1 MDLVPGLYE
10 LLIDTRLQDILARLP
25 DGQRLCDAI
34 DAGERHDA
42 LATYLQH
49 VIAGALQACTG
60 QDTEQQQLDILNRVL
75 RVLAEIAGDG
85 QPIALAQSQRLL
97 ELRESELAPPT
108 PRPDTP
114 LSRSCLLART
124 KLDPTL
130 LSQLK
135 KEIHSAHQIDII
147 CSFIKWSGLRCL
159 MDELQAFVQKP
170 GHHLRVITT
179 SYMGATDAKAVEFL
193 RELPSTEVR
202 VSYDRDRTRL
212 HAKAFVFHRRT
223 GFGTAYIGSANM
235 SSAALTEGLEWNVKI
250 SQYESS
256 HLWEKLTAS
265 YETHWYD
272 GEFSPYL
279 DGDQR
284 KLEDALREATGTYSV
299 DATLPVFDLRPFP
312 FQQEILDRIAYERY
326 AGRAQHLIVAATG
339 TGKTMISAFDYRNFA
354 TAVVGPYPRVLFVAH
369 REEILK
375 QSLATFRVVLRD
387 MNFGDLY
394 VGNSRPQQYDHLFM
408 SIQSF
413 HAGELWGKLPPE
425 HFAYLVVDEFHHA
438 EAPTYQRLLDHFR
451 PQSLIGLTATPER
464 TDGGDVFRHFG
475 WHTTAE
481 IRLPDAI
488 NRKLL
493 CPFHYFGITDTDT
506 ANLSNLRWQRGG
518 YLKEDLERVYTGN
531 HIRAR
536 YVIQKARELLL
547 DIRQAKGLGFCVSVS
562 HAHFMAAQFNAA
574 GIAALALTGN
584 SAQQERDTAQQR
596 LRWGEI
602 NFIFTVD
609 LYNEGIDISEVDTV
623 LFLRPTESLTV
634 FLQQL
639 GRGLRHS
646 PGKECLTVLDFIGQA
661 HKRYRFDVRYRA
673 LLDDPGRS
681 IQRQVDA
688 DFPHL
693 PAGCLVKLERI
704 AKDYVLQNIRQNL
717 TGARARIREAIAEDV
732 EHLGR
737 LPGLPEFLE
746 RHQLEP
752 DELYRR
758 GVSWSRLCVE
768 AGVQPTFNEPDELRL
783 TKGLRRIEHISGP
796 RQLRYLQGI
805 LDHSTPLPTHDQVTA
820 DEQRWLAM
828 LHLSVWGPGETT
840 EHEIDSLRRLRA
852 NPTLCAEL
860 QQLLTYQQGHLETPP
875 HALDLPFTCPLE
887 LHAAYT
893 RDEILAGLG
902 HWTLQRQPSMR
913 EGVLYQPELHA
924 DLFMITLHKTD
935 TDYSPTTM
943 YEDYAISDT
952 LFHWQ
957 SQSTTSADSPTGLRY
972 REHRRHGHTILL
984 CVREYKSVNN
994 QAAPYYFLGPAEY
1007 VSHTGSKPMS
1017 IIWHL
1022 QQPLPAILMRRTV
1035 RAAAG

>member
-10 LLIDTRLQDILARLP
+10 LLIDNRLQDMLVQIP
-25 DGQRLCDAI
+25 DGQRIADTI
-34 DAGERHDA
+34 DPGERHDV
-42 LATYLQH
+42 LAVYLQH
-49 VIAGALQACTG
+49 IIAGTLQSCIGPDA
-60 QDTEQQQLDILNRVL
+60 ERQQLEILNRIL
-75 RVLAEIAGDG
+75 RVLAEASGEA
-85 QPIALAQSQRLL
+85 QPITFSGTHQLL
-97 ELRESELAPPT
+97 ELRESELTPPMS
-108 PRPDTP
+108 RPDTP

-135 KEIHSAHQIDII
+135 KEILSADQIDII

-159 MDELQAFVQKP
+159 KDELQVFVQKP
-170 GHHLRVITT
+170 NHQLRVITT
-179 SYMGATDAKAVEFL
+179 SYMGATDARAVEFL
-193 RELPSTEVR
+193 RELSNTEIR
-202 VSYDRDRTRL
+202 ISYDRDRTRL
-212 HAKAFVFHRRT
+212 HAKAFIFHRHT
-223 GFGTAYIGSANM
+223 GFGTSYIGSANM

-272 GEFSPYL
+272 GEFTPYQ
-279 DGDQR
+279 DGDQQ
-284 KLEDALREATGTYSV
+284 KLEDALREAINNGTP

-326 AGRAQHLIVAATG
+326 AGRAKHLIVAATG
-339 TGKTMISAFDYRNFA
+339 TGKTMISAFDYRNF
-354 TAVVGPYPRVLFVAH
+354 TAAVGGPYPRLLFIAH

-387 MNFGDLY
+387 MNFGNLF
-394 VGNSRPQQYDHLFM
+394 VGNTRSQQFDHIFM

-413 HAGELWGKLPPE
+413 HAGELWEHIPPD
-425 HFAYLVVDEFHHA
+425 HFAYIVVDEFHHA
-438 EAPTYQRLLDHFR
+438 EAPTYQRLLEHFH

-464 TDGGDVFRHFG
+464 ADGGDVFRYFD

-506 ANLSNLRWQRGG
+506 ANLQNLRWQRGG
-518 YLKEDLERVYTGN
+518 YMKEDLDRIYTGN
-531 HIRAR
+531 HIRAQ
-536 YVIQKARELLL
+536 YTIQKASELLL
-547 DIRQAKGLGFCVSVS
+547 DIRLAKGLGFCVSVA
-562 HAHFMAAQFNAA
+562 HAHFMANQFNAV
-574 GIAALALTGN
+574 GIPAIALTGD

-596 LRWGEI
+596 LRRGEI

-609 LYNEGIDISEVDTV
+609 LYNEGIDIPEVDTV

-639 GRGLRHS
+639 GRGLRHA

-661 HKRYRFDVRYRA
+661 HMKYRFDVRYRA
-673 LLDDPGRS
+673 LLDDPGRL
-681 IQRQVDA
+681 ILHQVEA

-717 TGARARIREAIAEDV
+717 RSAKVRLLEAIAEDANQ
-732 EHLGR
+732 LGR
-737 LPGLPEFLE
+737 VPDLPEFLE
-746 RHQLEP
+746 RHQLAP
-752 DELYRR
+752 DDLYRR
-758 GVSWSRLCVE
+758 EVSWSRLCVE
-768 AGVQPTFNEPDELRL
+768 AEVRPAFHDPDEPRL

-796 RQLRYLQGI
+796 RQISYLLNV
-805 LDHSTPLPTHDQVTA
+805 LDLSIPLPTH
-820 DEQRWLAM
+820 EQLLEEEHRWLAM
-828 LHLSVWGPGETT
+828 LHLSMWGPGETS
-840 EHEIDSLRRLRA
+840 ENVIESLCCLRE
-852 NPTLCAEL
+852 NPIMCIEL
-860 QQLLTYQQGHLETPP
+860 QQLLTYQQGHLETSP
-875 HALDLPFTCPLE
+875 HTLNLPFTCPLE

-902 HWTLQRQPSMR
+902 HWTLQYQPSMR
-913 EGVLYQPELHA
+913 EGVLFLPKLNA
-924 DLFMITLHKTD
+924 DLFMITLQKTD

-943 YEDYAISDT
+943 YEDYAISNNR
-952 LFHWQ
+952 FHWQ
-957 SQSTTSADSPTGLRY
+957 SQSTTSEDSPTGRRY
-972 REHRRHGHTILL
+972 REHQQHEHNILL

-994 QAAPYYFLGPAEY
+994 QASPYYFLGPAEY
-1007 VSHTGSKPMS
+1007 ISHIGSKPMS

-1022 QQPLPAILMRRTV
+1022 QHPLPASLMRRTA
-1035 RAAAG
+1035 RADVG

>member
-1 MDLVPGLYE
+1 VLAAYIQH
-10 LLIDTRLQDILARLP
+10 LIARTLQTCSGPNA
-25 DGQRLCDAI
+25 
-34 DAGERHDA
+34 ES
-42 LATYLQH
+42 
-49 VIAGALQACTG
+49 
-60 QDTEQQQLDILNRVL
+60 QQLDILNRVL
-75 RVLAEIAGDG
+75 RVLAEAEGEA
-85 QPIALAQSQRLL
+85 QPVTLSETHQLMEI
-97 ELRESELAPPT
+97 RESILTPPT

-114 LSRSCLLART
+114 LSHSCLLART

-135 KEIHSAHQIDII
+135 KEILSSQQIDII

-170 GHHLRVITT
+170 GHQLRVITT

-193 RELPSTEVR
+193 RELPNTEVR

-212 HAKAFVFHRRT
+212 HAKAFIFQRPT

-272 GEFSPYL
+272 GEFTPYQ

-284 KLEDALREATGTYSV
+284 KLEDALRDATGANTG
-299 DATLPVFDLRPFP
+299 DTTLPVFDLRPFP

-354 TAVVGPYPRVLFVAH
+354 SAVRGPYPRMLFVAH

-394 VGNSRPQQYDHLFM
+394 VGNARPQQYDHLFM
-408 SIQSF
+408 SVQSF
-413 HAGELWGKLPPE
+413 HTGELWERIPLD
-425 HFAYLVVDEFHHA
+425 HFAYIVVDEFHHA

-464 TDGGDVFRHFG
+464 ADGGDVFRHFG

-506 ANLSNLRWQRGG
+506 ANLANLRWQRGG
-518 YLKEDLERVYTGN
+518 YLKEDLERIYTGN
-531 HIRAR
+531 DIRAR

-547 DIRQAKGLGFCVSVS
+547 DIHQAKGLGFCVSVA
-562 HAHFMAAQFNAA
+562 HAHFMAEQFNAV
-574 GIAALALTGN
+574 GIPAIALTGD

-596 LRWGEI
+596 LQRGEI

-609 LYNEGIDISEVDTV
+609 LYNEGVDIPEVDAI

-639 GRGLRHS
+639 GRGLRLV

-661 HKRYRFDVRYRA
+661 HKKYRFDVRYRA
-673 LLDDPGRS
+673 LLDDPGRP
-681 IQRQVDA
+681 IQHQVEV
-688 DFPHL
+688 DFPHM
-693 PAGCLVKLERI
+693 PSGCLVKLERI
-704 AKDYVLQNIRQNL
+704 AKEYVLQNIRQNL
-717 TGARARIREAIAEDV
+717 LGARTRLVEAICEDT
-732 EHLGR
+732 EQLGR
-737 LPGLPEFLE
+737 TPKLSEFLE

-752 DELYRR
+752 DDLYRR
-758 GVSWSRLCVE
+758 DACWSRLCVE
-768 AGVQPTFNEPDELRL
+768 AGVRQAFDEYDEVRI

-796 RQLRYLQGI
+796 QQLKYVLG
-805 LDHSTPLPTHDQVTA
+805 LLNPSTQLPANDQLSGE
-820 DEQRWLAM
+820 EQRWLAM
-828 LHLSVWGPGETT
+828 HHLSVWGSGETT
-840 EHEIDSLRRLRA
+840 EHTIDSLCRLRD
-852 NPTLCAEL
+852 NPILCAEL
-860 QQLLTYQQGHLETPP
+860 RELLEYQQGHLETPP
-875 HALDLPFTCPLE
+875 HALNLPFTCPLE

-913 EGVLYQPELHA
+913 EGVLYLPGLPA
-924 DLFMITLHKTD
+924 DLFLITLHKTD

-943 YEDYAISDT
+943 YKDYAISDT

-957 SQSTTSADSPTGLRY
+957 SQSTTSAESPTGMRY
-972 REHRRHGHTILL
+972 QEHHRRGHTILL
-984 CVREYKSVNN
+984 CVREYKAVNN
-994 QAAPYYFLGPAEY
+994 QTLPYYFLGPAEY
-1007 VSHTGSKPMS
+1007 TSHTGSKPMS
-1017 IIWHL
+1017 IIWRL
-1022 QQPLPAILMRRTV
+1022 QHPLPASLMRRTARV
-1035 RAAAG
+1035 AVG